1 MLKPIVGAILGA
13 SLLAAGCHTT
23 ASTSTLPEPVTPAV
37 VETPI
42 AGESTGSPTTDRAAL
57 VARIDEV
64 FNDPRFA
71 NAHWG
76 VLVKSLKTG
85 EVWYQRNANKMFNP
99 ASNEKIP
106 TTAAAL
112 LGLGPDFKYVTTVAH
127 SGAIEGG
134 TLKGD
139 LVVFGQ
145 GDPTFYTR
153 WLKDSRDNFRAWAKE
168 LKARGITRIEGNV
181 IGDDNAWDDVHTG
194 NGWPLNDITPW
205 YYAEYGAL
213 QFNENYVDL
222 KIIPPAKVGGSVT
235 IEPNVPSSY
244 YQLITDIKVV
254 ESGGN
259 SIDLERE
266 LLTNKIHVTGQVRA
280 GSPAFE
286 ETPTITNPT
295 LFFTTVLWEVLGEEG
310 ITVTGRPMDCDD
322 IAGWKHVPSDFSLL
336 IAHES
341 PAMAEILAGLFK
353 RSQNMY
359 AESMP
364 YTLAWKRTGKGT
376 FRDGR
381 KAVQEILQSELGVSP
396 DGYQYSD
403 GSGLS
408 RYDYITPETI
418 VAINEGM
425 RKNALWQTWHDVQ
438 SIAGVDGTLRNR
450 MKGTKAADNVR
461 GKTGTI
467 SNVRA
472 LSGYVTTAA
481 GEELTFSF
489 LVNGH
494 TQSSSA
500 TDSVTDTAAVLLA
513 EYQGN

>member
-1 MLKPIVGAILGA
+1 MMMKR
-13 SLLAAGCHTT
+13 SLIAAFAAPLLLT
-23 ASTSTLPEPVTPAV
+23 ACQHGSTPEATEPTPAPVVTAAEAAPTSTDPR
-37 VETPI
+37 
-42 AGESTGSPTTDRAAL
+42 TDRAAL
-57 VARIDEV
+57 VARIKEV
-64 FNDPRFA
+64 FGDPRFA

-76 VLVKSLKTG
+76 VMIKSLKTG
-85 EVWYQRNANKMFNP
+85 EVWYEQNANKMFNP
-99 ASNEKIP
+99 ASNQKIP

-112 LGLGPDFKYVTTVAH
+112 LGLGPTFRYVTTVAH
-127 SGAIEGG
+127 TG
-134 TLKGD
+134 TITDGVLKGD

-153 WLKDSRDNFRAWAKE
+153 WLPDSRDHFRAWARD
-168 LKARGITRIEGNV
+168 LKARGITRIDGNV
-181 IGDDNAWDDVHTG
+181 LGDDNAWDDVHTG
-194 NGWPLNDITPW
+194 NGWPLRDMTPW

-213 QFNENYVDL
+213 QFNENYIDL
-222 KIIPPAKVGGSVT
+222 KIIPPATLDGTVT
-235 IEPNVPSSY
+235 IQPNVPSSY
-244 YQLITDIKVV
+244 FTIVPNIKVV

-259 SIDLERE
+259 NIDLERD
-266 LLTNKIHVTGQVRA
+266 LLTNTIHVTGQVRA

-295 LFFTTVLWEVLGEEG
+295 LFFVTVLHEVLREEG
-310 ITVTGRPMDCDD
+310 IEVTGQPIDADD
-322 IAGWKHVPSDFSLL
+322 REGWKVGIGDCTML

-341 PAMAEILAGLFK
+341 PPMDEILAGLFK

-376 FRDGR
+376 FSGGR
-381 KAVQEILQSELGVSP
+381 KAVQEILQQELGVSP
-396 DGYQYSD
+396 DGYQFSD

-408 RYDYITPETI
+408 RQNYITPATI
-418 VAINEGM
+418 IAINEGM
-425 RKNALWQTWHDVQ
+425 RKHALWPVWYKVQ

-450 MKGTKAADNVR
+450 MKDTKAANNVR

-481 GEELTFSF
+481 GEELAFSF
-489 LVNGH
+489 IVNGH
-494 TQSSSA
+494 MQNSAA

-513 EYQGN
+513 EYEGN